1 MFNAEIRDLLLQVI
15 TSWQVLAVTV
25 VIVIYFSLVSYVA
38 KIYHHRPRQPF
49 RFKGKNKNKPEKA
62 GPAIVDETD
71 ELGLEEQGPEKE
83 D

>member
-38 KIYHHRPRQPF
+38 KIYRHNRPRQPF
-49 RFKGKNKNKPEKA
+49 SFKSKNKNKPDKA
-62 GPAIVDETD
+62 GPAIAESD
-71 ELGLEEQGPEKE
+71 ELGLEEQGSEKE